1 MDGSH
6 TLVATKQINS
16 KKEYWLEKFKN
27 LNPKDMSF
35 RLLPPKE
42 EVQSED
48 QSAPTADLQVTLE
61 PQLSE
66 KLIRLSNHSDV
77 TLFIVLLSAFVG
89 FQYRY
94 TGQEEIMVTVPAH
107 NEGTENENELLLIRK
122 QVEDDVCFR
131 SLLIEMKEEFIQA
144 VEYSDYPLSEII
156 EELNLD
162 ENRVRKW
169 LHTTI
174 FSSENLHNIPSLIKK
189 EETLFLVTCSRKG
202 EDVDITFT
210 FDRTICHVEDMKR
223 MLQCY
228 QVFLSMVLDDM
239 MQGLSRVKL
248 MTENQEAELLA
259 VCNQTRLQ
267 YPKDKTIIHLF
278 EKQVQQSPDQVAVV
292 YGEKQMTY
300 RELNRR
306 ANCLAKQLRTNGV
319 KRESPVCIMLNRGLE
334 MVVGIVAV
342 LKSGGAYIPIDPNS
356 PYNRITY
363 MLEESKPLLIL
374 TTKQIAETHQLPN
387 VLLIDSIAEENE
399 RTTEDE
405 NPAIVNEPA
414 DLAYLLFTSG
424 STGKPKA
431 SMIEHRNVINLVAGL
446 QERILKNYEGRLRIA
461 MLSPFIFDMSVEQ
474 MFGSLLHGHSL
485 YIVPEEARVD
495 GERLLQFFIE
505 NKIDLT
511 DGTPSHLI
519 LLLEA
524 MEYNDEKPHLKQL
537 VIGGESLPKE
547 TVERMFRKLGSDHTS
562 IITNSYGL
570 TECCV
575 DSTYFDV
582 KEENLNQYYRIPI
595 GYPLPNQRI
604 YILNKHHVLQ
614 PVGVVGELCIA
625 GDNVGRGYL
634 NRDEL
639 NTKMFVDDP
648 FYKGQKMYKTGDLA
662 KWLPDGNVE
671 CLGRMDTQVKIR
683 GYRIELEEIENVLR
697 KHPAVTDVKI
707 LVVDPKNKDREQN
720 SDSQQLCA
728 YIVTNHPVEHTALR
742 EFLTKDL
749 PDYMIPTYF
758 VNLERMPLNQNDK
771 VDRSKLPPI
780 DTAAYDSG
788 TEVAAPTN
796 EREEQLVQC
805 WRQVLG
811 RESVGIKD
819 NFFESGGDSIKAIQ
833 LVSRLRRLHYKI
845 EVRDIFTSPT
855 IEQLAKKMVRLS
867 KTVSQEEVTGKVPL
881 TPIQHDFFENHCI
894 DPHHFNQSVLLDVE
908 PEFDVEAARFI
919 FSKLQ
924 EHHDALRVIFL
935 KEGGQFIQINKGSDM
950 PFSVQQLDLCGMDHE
965 QFHLKE
971 NELQSG
977 INLEKGPLMNAV
989 LIHTDDGKKLFIYI
1003 HHTVIDGVSWRI
1015 LFEDIDTLY
1024 KQYKEGK
1031 QPSLPLKSDSFKT
1044 WAEKLYEYA
1053 NSKEIQREVPYW
1065 EKVNSFMQE
1074 IPKIRKDMAESY
1086 YVKDE
1091 VTLSFSLSES
1101 ETDDLLNRVNQA
1113 FNSDINDILLTA
1125 LGLSVNSTFG
1135 IQAVSVELEGHG
1147 REPIIPDLDI
1157 SRTVGWFTS
1166 WYPVII
1172 DVSGGDDLA
1181 YQIKGIKETLRAV
1194 PNKGIGYLILKHLS
1208 TENEWVD
1215 AKRPQICFNYLGQFD
1230 ADSDSSDDGWFKMAD
1245 ESLDSNESPARRR
1258 ENDFTFNGVVIDGQ
1272 LHMNLLYSHKQYKT
1286 ETVKAFLEQ
1295 YRIELLRLISFC
1307 TSRTETEVTP
1317 SDLGYKGLTM
1327 DQLDS
1332 FFD

>member
-1 MDGSH
+1 MDRSH
-6 TLVATKQINS
+6 TLVVTKQISSN

-27 LNPKDMSF
+27 LNPKDMSI
-35 RLLPPKE
+35 RLLTPKE
-42 EVQSED
+42 EI
-48 QSAPTADLQVTLE
+48 QSAPIADLQVTLE

-94 TGQEEIMVTVPAH
+94 TGQEEIIVTVPAY
-107 NEGTENENELLLIRK
+107 NEGTESDSDSNELLMIRK
-122 QVEDDVCFR
+122 RVEDDVCFR
-131 SLLIEMKEEFIQA
+131 NLLIEMKEEFIKA
-144 VEYSDYPLSEII
+144 IEYSDYLLTEII

-169 LHTTI
+169 LHSTI
-174 FSSENLHNIPSLIKK
+174 FASENLHNIPSLIKK

-202 EDVDITFT
+202 GAVEVSFT
-210 FDRTICHVEDMKR
+210 FDRRICHEEDMKR

-239 MQGLSRVKL
+239 ALGLSRVKL
-248 MTENQEAELLA
+248 MTESQEAELLA
-259 VCNQTRLQ
+259 VCNQTRLD
-267 YPKDKTIIHLF
+267 YPKHETIIRLF
-278 EKQVQQSPDQVAVV
+278 EEQVLQSPDQIAIV

-300 RELNRR
+300 SELNRK
-306 ANCLAKQLRTNGV
+306 ANFLARQLRKYGV
-319 KRESPVCIMLNRGLE
+319 KRESPVCIMLDRGLE
-334 MVVGIVAV
+334 TVVGIVGI
-342 LKSGGAYIPIDPNS
+342 LKAGGAYIPIDPKS
-356 PYNRITY
+356 PDNRINY
-363 MLEESKPLLIL
+363 MLKESQPILVL
-374 TTKQIAETHQLPN
+374 TTKNIAETHQLPN
-387 VLLIDSIAEENE
+387 VLLMDSIAEITES
-399 RTTEDE
+399 RTEEDE
-405 NPAIVNEPA
+405 NPAIVNEPT

-446 QERILKNYEGRLRIA
+446 QERILKKYDGRLRIA

-474 MFGSLLHGHSL
+474 MFGTLLYGHSL

-495 GERLLQFFIE
+495 GERLLEFFIE
-505 NKIDLT
+505 NEIDLT

-524 MEYNDEKPHLKQL
+524 MNYNSAKPNLKQL

-547 TVERMFRKLGSDHTS
+547 TVERMFSKLGPDHVP

-582 KEENLNQYYRIPI
+582 TEENVNHYYRIPI
-595 GYPLPNQRI
+595 GYPLPNQRV
-604 YILNKHHVLQ
+604 YILNKHNILQ
-614 PVGVVGELCIA
+614 PVGVIGELCIA

-639 NTKMFVDDP
+639 NAKTFVDDP
-648 FYKGQKMYKTGDLA
+648 FHEGQKMYRTGDLA
-662 KWLPDGNVE
+662 IWLPDGNVE

-697 KHPAVTDVKI
+697 KHPSVTDVKV
-707 LVVDPKNKDREQN
+707 LVINPRNKEQ
-720 SDSQQLCA
+720 STESQQLCV
-728 YIVTNHPVEHTALR
+728 YIVTNNPVEHAVLR
-742 EFLTKDL
+742 EFLIKDL
-749 PDYMIPTYF
+749 PDYMIPAYF

-788 TEVAAPTN
+788 IEVAAPTN
-796 EREEQLVQC
+796 EREEQLVLC
-805 WRQVLG
+805 WKQVLG

-819 NFFESGGDSIKAIQ
+819 NFFGSGGDSIKAIQ

-855 IEQLAKKMVRLS
+855 IEQLAKKMVRLNR
-867 KTVSQEEVTGKVPL
+867 TVNQEEVTGRVPL
-881 TPIQHDFFENHCI
+881 TPIQHDFFLNHCI

-919 FSKLQ
+919 FSKIQ
-924 EHHDALRVIFL
+924 EHHDALRIIFL
-935 KEGGQFIQINKGSDM
+935 KEGNQFIQINRGLDM
-950 PFSVQQLDLCGMDHE
+950 TLSIQHFDLYGMDHQ

-971 NELQSG
+971 RELQSG
-977 INLEKGPLMNAV
+977 ISLENGPLMNVV
-989 LIHTDDGKKLFIYI
+989 LFDTDAGKKLFIYI

-1024 KQYKEGK
+1024 RQYKEGK
-1031 QPSLPLKSDSFKT
+1031 RPSLPLKSDSFKT
-1044 WAEKLYEYA
+1044 WSEKLYEYA
-1053 NSKEIQREVPYW
+1053 NSEELKREIPHW
-1065 EKVNSFMQE
+1065 KKVNSLMK
-1074 IPKIRKDMAESY
+1074 IPKIRKDIAESY
-1086 YVKDE
+1086 FVKDE
-1091 VTLSFSLSES
+1091 VTLSFALSET
-1101 ETDDLLNRVNQA
+1101 ETDALLNRVNYA

-1135 IQAVSVELEGHG
+1135 IQDVSVELEGHG
-1147 REPIIPDLDI
+1147 REPIIPNLDI

-1172 DVSGGDDLA
+1172 DVSGDDDLA
-1181 YQIKGIKETLRAV
+1181 GQIKRVKESLRAV
-1194 PNKGIGYLILKHLS
+1194 PNKGVGYLILKHLS
-1208 TENEWVD
+1208 AETEWED
-1215 AKRPQICFNYLGQFD
+1215 AERPQICFNYLGQFD
-1230 ADSDSSDDGWFKMAD
+1230 ADSDYSDDAWFKMAD
-1245 ESLDSNESPARRR
+1245 ESIDSNESPERRR
-1258 ENDFTFNGVVIDGQ
+1258 ENDFVFNGVVIEGK

-1286 ETVKAFLEQ
+1286 ETVKAFLEH

-1327 DQLDS
+1327 EQLDS